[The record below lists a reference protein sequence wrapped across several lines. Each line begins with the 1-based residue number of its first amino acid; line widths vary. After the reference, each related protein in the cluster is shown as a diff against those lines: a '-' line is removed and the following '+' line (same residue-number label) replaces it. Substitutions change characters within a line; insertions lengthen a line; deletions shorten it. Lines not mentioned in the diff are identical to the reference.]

1 MLEYTST
8 VNTNCV
14 CRSSRF
20 HSQAQV
26 VANQEAQAESNEFL
40 VEAKDEQLAAAAN
53 TRFANRL
60 KNGFVAAAAASL
72 VQLKAGKCM
81 GYMKQHVCV
90 YMLVLLLRSSCVTWS
105 IDQNQSV
112 YRSVYRP
119 VYRSESISINQHR
132 SVSISIDQHQSESI
146 TLYKDTKKA
155 RRSL

>member
-26 VANQEAQAESNEFL
+26 VANQEVQAESNEFL

-90 YMLVLLLRSSCVTWS
+90 YMLVLLL
-105 IDQNQSV
+105 
-112 YRSVYRP
+112 
-119 VYRSESISINQHR
+119 
-132 SVSISIDQHQSESI
+132 
-146 TLYKDTKKA
+146 
-155 RRSL
+155 

>member
-8 VNTNCV
+8 ANTNCV

-60 KNGFVAAAAASL
+60 KNGFVAAVAASL

-90 YMLVLLLRSSCVTWS
+90 YMLVLLL
-105 IDQNQSV
+105 
-112 YRSVYRP
+112 
-119 VYRSESISINQHR
+119 
-132 SVSISIDQHQSESI
+132 
-146 TLYKDTKKA
+146 
-155 RRSL
+155 

>member
-1 MLEYTST
+1 
-8 VNTNCV
+8 
-14 CRSSRF
+14 
-20 HSQAQV
+20 V

-90 YMLVLLLRSSCVTWS
+90 YMLVLPLMIFMCNLE
-105 IDQNQSV
+105 
-112 YRSVYRP
+112 
-119 VYRSESISINQHR
+119 YRSESISVSISISTSISISISIRINQHR
-132 SVSISIDQHQSESI
+132 SVSISVSISIDQ
-146 TLYKDTKKA
+146 Y
-155 RRSL
+155 